1 MRSGGSPAILGDM
14 VPVVIAARSATVRAG
29 LCRLVETASGVQ
41 PVAVTTTVAELLRLL
56 SRTPTS
62 VVVVDE
68 LLIRDTELH
77 TLTAV
82 APRAAFVVVG
92 MQDHPGYVQR
102 SIDAGAVDYVRLD
115 DAERLVRAVAA
126 AGRRSRPSVAA
137 RRRAGT
143 RAMTLVP
150 SPGADSTAT
159 VPPSSSMR
167 SRMPSSP

>member
-1 MRSGGSPAILGDM
+1 M
-14 VPVVIAARSATVRAG
+14 VPVVITARNASVRAG
-29 LCRLVETASGVQ
+29 LSQLFESASGVQ
-41 PVAVTTTVAELLRLL
+41 PIAVTTTVAVLLRLL
-56 SRTPTS
+56 SRTPAA
-62 VVVVDE
+62 VVVIDE

-82 APRAAFVVVG
+82 APQAAFVVVG
-92 MQDHPGYVQR
+92 MHDHPGYVQR
-102 SIDAGAVDYVRLD
+102 AIDAGAIDYVRLD

-126 AGRRSRPSVAA
+126 AGERSRPSVAT

-150 SPGADSTAT
+150 SPGADSTAS